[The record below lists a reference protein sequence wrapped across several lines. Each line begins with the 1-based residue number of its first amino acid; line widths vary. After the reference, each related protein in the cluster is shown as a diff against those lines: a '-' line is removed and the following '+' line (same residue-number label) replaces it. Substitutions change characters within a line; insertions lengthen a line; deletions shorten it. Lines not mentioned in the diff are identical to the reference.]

1 MQCLKSAVYCT
12 LGSPGSNPGTP
23 NSWKWWRIVPPIQT
37 TWLQM
42 KQNISLGEITAYSSY
57 QSPFIS
63 TNSIS
68 FSISKRKSQ
77 IKATSHIPVETCEL
91 YYNHVLQT
99 PAISHSKIRFSNKS
113 FTFIL
118 NVTGISK
125 SKLLIKTLKDLF
137 LKNKPETQP

>member
-1 MQCLKSAVYCT
+1 
-12 LGSPGSNPGTP
+12 
-23 NSWKWWRIVPPIQT
+23 
-37 TWLQM
+37 M
-42 KQNISLGEITAYSSY
+42 KQSISLGEITAYSSY